1 MPNSSRNEDSNEK
14 EYKSNSFNICFEKN
28 LINDS
33 FKTYTNIVNN
43 CFIVFKSYF
52 DILHLIYSTN
62 DSSLISYNL
71 IDNKKIIEIK
81 NDFQEY
87 VSSFKHFFDDI
98 NKRDLV
104 ISISPNS
111 IILWNINNFEC
122 LFFFDKI
129 YLDGY
134 NSSSSFLK
142 KNNEIYII
150 TSNNRIFLN
159 EKIGPIRVY
168 TLQGILVKEI
178 KGSNEDT
185 FNIETFFDNL
195 SNKNLDI

>member
-1 MPNSSRNEDSNEK
+1 MVKYNHKDTNKIKQKEYKDKNRNRNRNNVDSKNKNKKSKNKKNDKIKQSNKINSKMPNNSRNEDSNEK
-14 EYKSNSFNICFEKN
+14 EYKSNSFNICFEKD

-33 FKTYTNIVNN
+33 FKTYTSNVNN

-81 NDFQEY
+81 NNYQKY

-104 ISISPNS
+104 ISISRNN
-111 IILWNINNFEC
+111 IILWNIC
-122 LFFFDKI
+122 I
-129 YLDGY
+129 YKLT
-134 NSSSSFLK
+134 
-142 KNNEIYII
+142 II
-150 TSNNRIFLN
+150 
-159 EKIGPIRVY
+159 
-168 TLQGILVKEI
+168 
-178 KGSNEDT
+178 
-185 FNIETFFDNL
+185 FN
-195 SNKNLDI
+195 